1 MEEAFHLLEGS
12 GYELPASLNNPFSY
26 TPHPL
31 CMAAARRVCAYLDE
45 QSEWSE
51 ELAAGKMLGVLVC
64 QDDCGRLGF
73 LAAYS
78 GQLGGREDWPWFVP
92 AVFDYL
98 QPTGYFKGE
107 EAAISAINHRIEQ
120 LEQSAEMKSAKAAV
134 QQLRQQEQEE
144 LAAYKQ
150 MMQAA
155 RERRHLLRQA
165 GDDREELTR
174 ESQFQKAELRRL
186 KARWSDKVEEA
197 ERRLMPLEDSINA
210 LKEERKRRS
219 DALQRWLFDQFLMQN
234 VKGERRTLTS
244 IFAPTAQGVPPSGAG
259 ECCAPK
265 LLQYA
270 FTHGL
275 RPLAIAEFWQG
286 RSPRMEVRH
295 HGQYYPACRGK
306 CKPILE
312 WMLDQDGLAD
322 GQPQTEAQS
331 VAEGLSIVYED
342 SCLVVVNKPAGL
354 LSVRGKTGGES
365 VESLLRAR
373 YGRVFMVHR
382 LDQDTSGLL
391 VVALTVEAYHA
402 LQPQFMP
409 DVEPA
414 GNGHC
419 RVSKKYMALLE
430 GVVHGH
436 GTISLPLRPDLTD
449 RPRQVVDHAH
459 GKEAV
464 TDYEVLSVA
473 DGLTRI
479 ALIPRTGRT
488 HQLRMHCAHAEG
500 LATPIVGDRLY
511 GKPAQRLCL
520 HAAELAF
527 YHPMTGE
534 RMHFTSPVPF

>member
-449 RPRQVVDHAH
+449 RPRQVVDHTH